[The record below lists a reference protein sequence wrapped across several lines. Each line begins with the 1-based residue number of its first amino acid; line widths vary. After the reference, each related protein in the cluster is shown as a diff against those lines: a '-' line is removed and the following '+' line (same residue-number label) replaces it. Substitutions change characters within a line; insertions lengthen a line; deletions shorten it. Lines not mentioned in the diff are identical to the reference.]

1 MVFLVRLVEC
11 RYCLAHEGFTRFNWK
26 EDAPEPWIVLI
37 IVITLP
43 LETHV
48 TLSVNGYQ
56 LNEHLGILSIVNFEI
71 LESEKLLLIFS
82 LIFKLREIN

>member
-1 MVFLVRLVEC
+1 MVFLDRLLER
-11 RYCLAHEGFTRFNWK
+11 RYCLTHEGCTPFNSK
-26 EDAPEPWIVLI
+26 DDTLEHWIVLI
-37 IVITLP
+37 LVITLP

-71 LESEKLLLIFS
+71 LESEKLLLVVC
-82 LIFKLREIN
+82 LIFKLHEIN